1 MNTIWK
7 FKLAWAGKTLLS
19 LSPNANILDVQMQ
32 DGEITMWVQLN
43 PDEST
48 THRKFKILP
57 TGYEFEPFAGKHLGT
72 VQDGDCVWH
81 AYEVYE

>member
-1 MNTIWK
+1 MNVIWK
-7 FKLAWAGKTLLS
+7 YKLNWASDTLIEM
-19 LSPNANILDVQMQ
+19 SPNADILAVQMQ

-43 PDEST
+43 TDEST

-72 VQDGDCVWH
+72 VQDRGFVWH
-81 AYEVYE
+81 AYEVY